1 MKKATVALVG
11 MIAALVLLV
20 LSFLGPWY
28 IINATGILGADY
40 TIELYLTRVD
50 LQGRIGGQ
58 DVMLST
64 GYTEAK
70 MYIRDTNVNM
80 ESFAM
85 IENAMYLTIVA
96 MVTACIAI
104 ICMIVFVYNK
114 ERQRTM
120 KFAGGLLG
128 VLTSLLTILLA
139 LYAMNTEF
147 VENISGFWFGVTI
160 LGMRVTGGPG
170 YGWYLMIVVA
180 IIALISAA
188 TIFLVKTPG
197 KKALADTIESSES

>member
-28 IINATGILGADY
+28 IINASGILGAEY
-40 TIELYLTRVD
+40 TVELYLTRVD
-50 LQGRIGGQ
+50 LQGKIGGQ

-70 MYIRDTNVNM
+70 MYLQDTNVNM

-85 IENAMYLTIVA
+85 IENALYLTLVA
-96 MVTACIAI
+96 MVIAGITI
-104 ICMIVFVYNK
+104 ICMTVFVYNK
-114 ERQRTM
+114 EGQKTM
-120 KFAGGLLG
+120 KFAGGLFG
-128 VLTSLLTILLA
+128 VLTFLLTILLA

-147 VENISGFWFGVTI
+147 VENISGFWFGVSI
-160 LGMRVTGGPG
+160 LGMRITGGPG

-188 TIFLVKTPG
+188 TILLVKIPG
-197 KKALADTIESSES
+197 NEALADTIASS